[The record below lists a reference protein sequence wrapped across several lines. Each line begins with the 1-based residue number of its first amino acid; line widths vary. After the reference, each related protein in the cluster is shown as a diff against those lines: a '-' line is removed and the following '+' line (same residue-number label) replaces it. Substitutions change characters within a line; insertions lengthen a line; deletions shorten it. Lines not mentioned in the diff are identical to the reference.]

1 MISFTGILNCRIS
14 FVWRIF
20 FFLYRTCG
28 EFYKKKRK
36 MKVLILFARVFIFFH
51 GKLNVKIENVNGFFK
66 SSEA

>member
-1 MISFTGILNCRIS
+1 MED
-14 FVWRIF
+14 F

-36 MKVLILFARVFIFFH
+36 MKVLILFARVFIFFR